1 MKIKH
6 EKSKYFI
13 LFRYMK
19 QYEFI
24 VLLIFPLR
32 SFMIIFHLEE
42 KNMVKI
48 KEENKKML
56 YEDEVT
62 KEYSVKFEKRKK
74 GMKISILSDPMFKA
88 MFYQENRIKY
98 SCKFLSYFL
107 DISYEKLLEIL
118 KLGKGELD
126 KNKEIEKAE
135 RSDYVAY
142 IDHTAINIEVN
153 CNDNILSLERNMEYA
168 HRLYSR
174 EVKRGS
180 KYLYTQVIQFNLN
193 NFAFKNNPKI
203 VDYYYVQNDEKNLLH
218 DKLIFV

>member
-1 MKIKH
+1 
-6 EKSKYFI
+6 
-13 LFRYMK
+13 
-19 QYEFI
+19 
-24 VLLIFPLR
+24 
-32 SFMIIFHLEE
+32 
-42 KNMVKI
+42 MVKI

-203 VDYYYVQNDEKNLLH
+203 VDYYYVQNDEKTLLH